1 MRCVVCDGFG
11 CWVVGWGSFCLGL
24 LGRGGDV
31 FQVGVLEFGC
41 VRSAKRARAL
51 FLLDDELEVVALSEN
66 DDSYCD
72 HQAGTRVVIG

>member
-1 MRCVVCDGFG
+1 MLGCRLGIVLIGAAGTWCGGFE
-11 CWVVGWGSFCLGL
+11 VGGL
-24 LGRGGDV
+24 K
-31 FQVGVLEFGC
+31 FGC
-41 VRSAKRARAL
+41 VRSAKRAGAL

>member
-1 MRCVVCDGFG
+1 MF
-11 CWVVGWGSFCLGL
+11 FKL
-24 LGRGGDV
+24 
-31 FQVGVLEFGC
+31 GVLKFGC

-66 DDSYCD
+66 DDCYCD